1 MESMAPVRLR
11 QQEGWIQ
18 SVAWESS
25 CSAVE
30 VAKVAEVAEE
40 GKVAEVAVPDLE
52 AGWLKWLWWVAV

>member
-30 VAKVAEVAEE
+30 VAKVAEVEEVAEE
-40 GKVAEVAVPDLE
+40 GEVAEVAVPDLE
-52 AGWLKWLWWVAV
+52 AGWL